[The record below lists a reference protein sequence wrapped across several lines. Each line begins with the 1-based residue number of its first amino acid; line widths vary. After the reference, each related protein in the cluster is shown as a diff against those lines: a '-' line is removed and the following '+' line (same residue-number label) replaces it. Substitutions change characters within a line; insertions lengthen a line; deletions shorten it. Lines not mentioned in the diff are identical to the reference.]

1 MSALDDALYAKLS
14 GDATLMALV
23 PGGVHNLVARKPG
36 YPFLVFQK
44 VSCTPSY
51 TLTQIIRETYVYQIR
66 CIGKGATSKATLES
80 ALLRVQ
86 ALLNRQPLTVTG
98 YTHWITEREGDIAD
112 VAELDEDGEVL
123 IQVGATYRIEVRAEE

>member
-1 MSALDDALYAKLS
+1 MNVLETALQAKLS

-23 PGGVHNLVARKPG
+23 TGGVHNLVARKPG

-51 TLTQIIRETYVYQIR
+51 TLTQIIRETYVYQIK

-98 YTHWITEREGDIAD
+98 YDHWFTQWESDLPDA
-112 VAELDEDGEVL
+112 AELDEDGEVL
-123 IQVGATYRIEVRAEE
+123 IQVGATYRIEVRAE